1 MRFYLEKDKKDIL
14 IVLNH
19 IKFVWQFYH
28 TIFYGVSQSKNPL
41 VNLAV
46 LHNEKSL
53 KPPPTLVSGN
63 SPVRGNGRSPKG
75 LPFSPEKGGAP
86 QSGVTEGASCN
97 QARGRG
103 DDGAI
108 I

>member
-1 MRFYLEKDKKDIL
+1 MEFRNPKIPLLIWRFCTMK
-14 IVLNH
+14 NH
-19 IKFVWQFYH
+19 
-28 TIFYGVSQSKNPL
+28 
-41 VNLAV
+41 
-46 LHNEKSL
+46 L

-86 QSGVTEGASCN
+86 QSGVTEGASYD